1 MNLVSKDGDFVIIKL
16 PKADV
21 ESTVRFL
28 AHSIEQNPDKV
39 LDLSQQIVR
48 GDLTRQDEYVEE
60 LLAVF
65 DLDGWAMVLNKK
77 DALNLCDDLADAIY
91 DELPIHMATEPVK
104 PERHLKV
111 VKVCVDCHKGYVKG
125 NAHDCVVF

>member
-65 DLDGWAMVLNKK
+65 DLDGWAMVLNKQ
-77 DALNLCDDLADAIY
+77 DSLNLCDDLADAIY
-91 DELPIHMATEPVK
+91 DELPIHMATEPTK
-104 PERHLKV
+104 ERHLKV

-125 NAHDCVVF
+125 ESHDCVVF

>member
-65 DLDGWAMVLNKK
+65 DLDGWAMVLNKQ
-77 DALNLCDDLADAIY
+77 DSLNLCDDLADAIY
-91 DELPIHMATEPVK
+91 DELPIHMATEPTK
-104 PERHLKV
+104 ERHLKI

-125 NAHDCVVF
+125 DAHDCVVF

>member
-1 MNLVSKDGDFVIIKL
+1 MNLVSKDGDFTIIKL
-16 PKADV
+16 PQADLQ
-21 ESTVRFL
+21 SLLRFL

-39 LDLSQQIVR
+39 LELSREIVL
-48 GDLTRQDEYVEE
+48 GDLTKQDEYVEE
-60 LLAVF
+60 LKTI
-65 DLDGWAMVLNKK
+65 LDVSDWSIVLNKQ

-125 NAHDCVVF
+125 DAHDCVVF

>member
-65 DLDGWAMVLNKK
+65 DLDGWAMVLNKQ
-77 DALNLCDDLADAIY
+77 DSLNLCDDLADAIY

-125 NAHDCVVF
+125 ESHDCVVF